1 MKKVLVVLLKNA
13 FVLIFFVGSLA
24 VVNAQTTTPP
34 QPPAVL
40 NTEVLEMKE
49 TTFDFGLIPQGK
61 PVHHSFEITNLGKE
75 PLVILN
81 VQTSCGCTTP
91 EWNREPLAPG
101 AKTVIKVGYNAAS
114 EGFFEKYI
122 TILYNQNQ
130 SKQVKIRG
138 TVWKAPETPAPLN
151 ASLQLLKNKNQ

>member
-1 MKKVLVVLLKNA
+1 MKKVLVVLMKNA

-24 VVNAQTTTPP
+24 VVNAQTTIPA

-40 NTEVLEMKE
+40 NTEALEMKE

-61 PVHHSFEITNLGKE
+61 PVHHSFEITNVGKE
-75 PLVILN
+75 PMVILN

-91 EWNREPLAPG
+91 EWSREPLAP
-101 AKTVIKVGYNAAS
+101 
-114 EGFFEKYI
+114 
-122 TILYNQNQ
+122 LYNQNQ

-151 ASLQLLKNKNQ
+151 SSLQLLKNKNQ